1 MQTLV
6 ALTLHPVDVEVER
19 PEAGEAEVAV
29 VIVSVLG
36 MVAVLVNRSL
46 AAGCAGADVQLIP
59 GVMPD
64 THAEVADTERAYLAL
79 LEFEVDP
86 ADVAGGDLAVGLRD
100 IGRALMLVALHYARA
115 RCLPLV
121 ADDDLGAVVAKLR
134 NFEELAQGEGI
145 KFGVAVTINAS
156 TQAAYKTGYK
166 LLAEIHAFLCRQ
178 KISDGKLIGRA
189 VSRELR

>member
-1 MQTLV
+1 MQPLV
-6 ALTLHPVDVEVER
+6 ALALHPVDVEVER

-100 IGRALMLVALHYARA
+100 IGCALMLVALHYARA

-145 KFGVAVTINAS
+145 KFGVALTVNAS
-156 TQAAYKTGYK
+156 THAADK
-166 LLAEIHAFLCRQ
+166 A
-178 KISDGKLIGRA
+178 
-189 VSRELR
+189 